1 MCASLT
7 ITITSSKL
15 VFSYAIRTDLV
26 VSLLFMDSYY
36 YRMDCT
42 KKTGDLIRVLGSRV
56 VRMMEAC
63 RALFF
68 FFMLVYFLAM
78 ATITK
83 PVANFLLIIQLDE
96 KQNHFSGS
104 GPRWFR
110 VTSASLQMVS
120 LKILR
125 RKSSTIPTC
134 VCDYF
139 LSITACVQQRISK
152 FRTK

>member
-1 MCASLT
+1 
-7 ITITSSKL
+7 
-15 VFSYAIRTDLV
+15 
-26 VSLLFMDSYY
+26 
-36 YRMDCT
+36 
-42 KKTGDLIRVLGSRV
+42 
-56 VRMMEAC
+56 
-63 RALFF
+63 
-68 FFMLVYFLAM
+68 M

-125 RKSSTIPTC
+125 SPRVCVTIFSQSQRVSNNGFLNLEQNSLQAFLICGCFLIQRARRSQHRKPPC
-134 VCDYF
+134 
-139 LSITACVQQRISK
+139 L
-152 FRTK
+152 